1 MRTKELRPKLC
12 PFFFLAIGLSG
23 CAKSPPTMAHYQPVS
38 HWIDVLQGSDAAD
51 KQQAVRILGNVGP
64 ADPRAI
70 VALAAAVGDADV
82 AVRRE
87 AILALLKLGPPA
99 KAAAPA
105 LRKAQ
110 SDSDATVRAYAARA
124 LQRVE
129 PGK

>member
-1 MRTKELRPKLC
+1 
-12 PFFFLAIGLSG
+12 LAIALAG

-38 HWIDVLQGSDAAD
+38 HWIDVLQRSDAAA
-51 KQQAVRILGNVGP
+51 KTQAVRILGNVGP

-70 VALAAAVGDADV
+70 DALAAAVEDADV
-82 AVRRE
+82 VVRRE
-87 AILALLKLGPPA
+87 AILALLKLGPAA
-99 KAAAPA
+99 KAAVPA

-110 SDSDATVRAYAARA
+110 SDNDATVREYAARA

>member
-1 MRTKELRPKLC
+1 MRIKELRPL
-12 PFFFLAIGLSG
+12 FVVAIGLVG

-38 HWIDVLQGSDAAD
+38 HWIDVLEGSDAVA
-51 KQQAVRILGNVGP
+51 KTQAVRILGNVGP

-87 AILALLKLGPPA
+87 AILALLKLGSAA
-99 KAAAPA
+99 KAAVPA

-110 SDSDATVRAYAARA
+110 SDNDATVRAYASRA
-124 LQRVE
+124 LQKVE
-129 PGK
+129 SGN